1 MEKEISEVEAFYRDV
16 SDLLGIES
24 NYEYNP
30 NTLGG
35 AYRTRWNN
43 RKPGNGRFEG
53 YGIIRFFGAS
63 CIHVAIN
70 HPVTITGTFGSKEE
84 VLATLKKALDEA
96 EKPV

>member
-1 MEKEISEVEAFYRDV
+1 MEKEVSEVERFYQQVADA
-16 SDLLGIES
+16 LGVEN

-53 YGIIRFFGAS
+53 YGIVRYFGPN
-63 CIHVAIN
+63 CIHVFL
-70 HPVTITGTFGSKEE
+70 H
-84 VLATLKKALDEA
+84 
-96 EKPV
+96 KPVKINKVFDNAEELLALLKER